1 MKVEIFVEIA
11 MNADIINNTTTMNAD
26 KENQMTLN
34 GDNKPRW
41 PEGGKGEGE
50 GRTSLVDSDGV
61 WVAGLQ

>member
-41 PEGGKGEGE
+41 PEGWER
-50 GRTSLVDSDGV
+50 GR
-61 WVAGLQ
+61 